1 MLATSPEAAMLGRFG
16 DIPVGYYT
24 GTADISIPLYT
35 IKEDGLEIP
44 IVLSYHSSGIKVAD
58 QATNVGLGW
67 LLEPGGAIIQIVNGA
82 MDGSGTD
89 NFISQWPAEYSM
101 LKSNIQVDTLH
112 GVRPEIGVA
121 SWPCNF
127 NQIASGQDWYEPM
140 QLLVS
145 LGALQPDIYQYSFPG
160 GYSGK
165 FYIDPETGRIVLLD
179 KKQQITFTQG
189 GGSAW
194 TATTLNGDKYYFNIQ
209 EIASDGSGRSGTT
222 FKLSQIVMHN
232 GKTINFSYTNTTYS
246 WLGNYHEF
254 FHVPYQLSGLQ
265 PSSDNQVQS
274 SGTQINYDSQTISQI
289 QTKDVIINFNQG
301 TRQDMQTP
309 CIQSVDIV
317 NPQTNKKIK
326 TFTMNYSYFGYNQI
340 GSPNTSTDPSYL
352 ALYGERL
359 KLASVQ
365 ETGYDPVTSQVSTNP
380 PYQFSYNE
388 SQTLPLKSSFA
399 VDYWGYYNG
408 NNNNRLIPDLTY
420 PYYAGM
426 VGIKYPIFYLTH
438 IVNGGNRAVDTSRL
452 SINML
457 KKITYPAGGSTVF
470 NYESNNFTNYDYPD
484 VNKIANTFTVVN
496 ATDYNN
502 PPYDHSTVGFTL
514 SRQVTIPITCTFSRG
529 VPANS
534 DLKGAQ
540 MQSAYVN
547 LNKIEN
553 GITTTLEQWNMSNQ
567 TAQNTFDSQGYYS
580 IQTNYTFTY
589 DPNATYQLV
598 ASLPDNL
605 GDEAVDTKEANVN
618 GAFTYYNVPI
628 VASPLSY
635 GGGVR
640 IKSIVNYD
648 SNEALISN
656 KSLQYVNANGTSSG
670 LLMSP
675 LQLTYYMRMLE
686 VYSTDGLPD
695 GQLPIAIDSVW
706 YQSSESSI
714 PFSSSA
720 GGNIIGYSR
729 VIETELANNASTNGL
744 HIYNYNNTPS
754 ENGTWDNNLNSDT
767 HLSAPDNPNLLNGM
781 LTNEQIYNNAGNLLQ
796 QNNYNYIDLKDSTYI
811 GYKVKY
817 NVITNTTCGDDE
829 STDTWISPD
838 AFRLYTIVNYPLN
851 SHWYMMSKKTMTH
864 YDGVTPLTTN
874 EYYAYNKIG
883 QLVVDSTIN
892 SKNQSITAHYIYP
905 YDKFTSSPTAVALAD
920 SGFFNNLLEQ
930 HLYNNGV
937 ETSEAKI
944 GYKIIDGLLVRDS
957 LNRSYNGNPLFNDV
971 TFEHYGPNK
980 TLKQVT
986 ERSAQPSAFL
996 YDQNNSYLIA
1006 DVKNAVLSDI
1016 AYSSFELNQPGNW
1029 TMSSTS
1035 GITQN
1040 LGFSGSQSFTL
1051 SSSNTLSK
1059 SGLTSTQSYIV
1070 SYWTNGTAPLTIAG
1084 TATGY
1089 PIKGVTLNGWT
1100 YYEHLVTGQ
1109 TSVTLSG
1116 TGNIDE
1122 VRLYPQTAQM
1132 NTYTY
1137 NPLIGISSMVNA
1149 KNQINY
1155 YEYDGFQR
1163 LINIKD
1169 QYGNI
1174 IKHMS
1179 YHYQGQ

>member
-1 MLATSPEAAMLGRFG
+1 VPTIWAQTTPSTQVTYNLKSMMATSPEAAMLGRFG
-16 DIPVGYYT
+16 DVPIGYYT

-44 IVLSYHSSGIKVAD
+44 IVLSYHSSGFKVED

-67 LLEPGGAIIQIVNGA
+67 LLEPGGAVIQVVNGTSDQTDDFQTMPSDYNYLLA
-82 MDGSGTD
+82 NVSPIGFHSSRGSIGDAAGPCSPTPSYGD
-89 NFISQWPAEYSM
+89 TENSM
-101 LKSNIQVDTLH
+101 L
-112 GVRPEIGVA
+112 G
-121 SWPCNF
+121 
-127 NQIASGQDWYEPM
+127 
-140 QLLVS
+140 LLR
-145 LGALQPDIYQYSFPG
+145 GDLQPDIYQYNFPG

-165 FYIDPETGRIVLLD
+165 FYLNPSTHQPVLID
-179 KKQQITFTQG
+179 KQKQIFIQQG
-189 GGSAW
+189 ANSAW
-194 TATTLNGDKYYFNIQ
+194 KITTLNGDRYYFND
-209 EIASDGSGRSGTT
+209 EETSTDGGAASHQGYT
-222 FKLSQIVMHN
+222 FKLSQITLHN
-232 GKTINFSYTNTTYS
+232 GKTINFSYANNTYNWTAGYS
-246 WLGNYHEF
+246 EF
-254 FHVPYQLSGLQ
+254 FHTSYPVPELQ
-265 PSSDNQVQS
+265 STAEAQIQSTSSNENHYIKTI
-274 SGTQINYDSQTISQI
+274 TQIKTA
-289 QTKDVIINFNQG
+289 DVIINFNLG
-301 TRQDMQTP
+301 TRTDMQAP
-309 CIQSVDIV
+309 CIQSVDILDAV
-317 NPQTNKKIK
+317 TGNKIK
-326 TFTMNYSYFGYNQI
+326 TFTFTYGYFGFSQV
-340 GSPNTSTDPSYL
+340 GSPNGGTDPL
-352 ALYGERL
+352 QGQRL
-359 KLASVQ
+359 KLTTVQ
-365 ETGYDPVTSQVSTNP
+365 ETGYNQAGQAQSNP
-380 PYQFSYNE
+380 PYQFTYNE
-388 SQTLPLKSSFA
+388 SSPLPQKGSFA
-399 VDYWGYYNG
+399 KDFWGYYNG
-408 NNNNRLIPDLTY
+408 VNNTNLLTSLKY

-426 VGIKYPIFYLTH
+426 LGTGFPYSYVTSLPGAD
-438 IVNGGNRAVDTSRL
+438 RSVDTSKL
-452 SINML
+452 SLGML
-457 KKITYPAGGSTVF
+457 TQVIYPTGGVTKFS
-470 NYESNNFTNYDYPD
+470 YESNAFTNYDYPD
-484 VNKIANTFTVVN
+484 VNKENSRLVNLNVMDQNGPNDHNTVTFTTTRPLTFSINILFSVGYP
-496 ATDYNN
+496 TNN
-502 PPYDHSTVGFTL
+502 ITYAQLAPSTVT
-514 SRQVTIPITCTFSRG
+514 V
-529 VPANS
+529 
-534 DLKGAQ
+534 
-540 MQSAYVN
+540 
-547 LNKIEN
+547 NKIEN
-553 GITTTLEQWNMSNQ
+553 GTTTAIKTWQMSSYA
-567 TAQNTFDSQGYYS
+567 TAQS
-580 IQTNYTFTY
+580 FTGNVQVPTDTVQIPY

-598 ASLPDNL
+598 ANLPNTIPDQTGNSTTN
-605 GDEAVDTKEANVN
+605 GNVS
-618 GAFTYYNVPI
+618 ASISYYNVPN
-628 VASPLSY
+628 SGPYQSY

-640 IKSIVNYD
+640 IASIKNYD
-648 SNEALISN
+648 NTGALLSN
-656 KSLQYVNANGTSSG
+656 KSLKYINADGTCSG

-675 LQLTYYMRMLE
+675 MLLTYYRYMAFSDEFQTGAGPNMIWANG
-686 VYSTDGLPD
+686 D
-695 GQLPIAIDSVW
+695 VW
-706 YQSSESSI
+706 YLSSESSI
-714 PFSSSA
+714 PFSTAA
-720 GGNIIGYSR
+720 GGNLVGYSR
-729 VIETELANNASTNGL
+729 VVETELNNSTATNGT
-744 HIYNYNNTPS
+744 HIYNYNNLPS
-754 ENGTWDNNLNSDT
+754 ETGPLT
-767 HLSAPDNPNLLNGM
+767 PDNPNLLNGKISQD
-781 LTNEQIYNNAGNLLQ
+781 QIYNNSGGLLLNTSYSYTSLSDTICTGFKNYYNLLT
-796 QNNYNYIDLKDSTYI
+796 NVTSGCDGALYVPLHEWTYFNI
-811 GYKVKY
+811 F
-817 NVITNTTCGDDE
+817 E
-829 STDTWISPD
+829 
-838 AFRLYTIVNYPLN
+838 YPII
-851 SHWYMMSKKTMTH
+851 SHWYMLSNKTTIH
-864 YDGVTPLTTN
+864 YDGATPLTTN
-874 EYYAYNKIG
+874 EYYAYNAMG
-883 QLVVDSTIN
+883 QLAVDSTIN
-892 SKNQSITAHYIYP
+892 SKNQRLTTHYIYP
-905 YDKFTSSPTAVALAD
+905 YDKYSSSPTAQMLVD
-920 SGFFNNLLEQ
+920 SAFYENLLEQ
-930 HLYNNGV
+930 HLYNNGI